1 MNTIDPS
8 VPGRFSRRGFLGLGA
23 AVGGGMLLSAC
34 GGGSASGGGNLKFWD
49 MPWGQANY
57 TAAAKKL
64 TEGYQPADGLPGA
77 TYQGI
82 QWANFSQTF
91 SSAIASKTGPAVSTG
106 GGFQAFQFA
115 EQGAIAYADDVI
127 DQFRQDGTADDFLPG
142 QLDAMK
148 TAKGYAA
155 VPWQLDFRVWW
166 YRKSLLDAAGVEVP
180 TTWDELLNACR
191 TLAGRGL
198 FGFGTGAG
206 AGNNLGSQG
215 LHLMMLNNGGGLFD
229 PDGKVD
235 VVTEANL
242 EAMRFVQELVKAKAV
257 DRASISYTT
266 DNLITQ
272 WKNKKVAMGI
282 HTAGLDTDTGES
294 DGDLQVMGPL
304 TGPGGAKAG
313 LVFQNNI
320 MMYADTPSQKG
331 SEAFLSY
338 YIRNMKTL
346 WQQNVVAGLPVLKSI
361 VALPE
366 FQAQKQKAKIIA
378 EWAPVAKS
386 FAANSKTLFG
396 GLAAVD
402 SSQPITQFAQTVLAG
417 KDPRP
422 ALTTLQQAL
431 EAIVK

>member
-1 MNTIDPS
+1 MRSNL
-8 VPGRFSRRGFLGLGA
+8 SRRAFLGLGA
-23 AVGGGMLLSAC
+23 TVAGGTLLSAC
-34 GGGSASGGGNLKFWD
+34 GGGSASGSGKLKFWD
-49 MPWGQANY
+49 MPWGQADY
-57 TAAAKKL
+57 TAAAKRL
-64 TEGYQPADGLPGA
+64 TEAYTPVNELPGA
-77 TYQGI
+77 TYQEI
-82 QWANFSQTF
+82 QWANFAQTF

-115 EQGAIAYADDVI
+115 EQGAIAYADNVI
-127 DQFRQDGTADDFLPG
+127 EQFRKDGTFDDFLPG
-142 QLDAMK
+142 QIDSMK

-166 YRKSLLDAAGVEVP
+166 YRKSLLDENGIKEP
-180 TTWDELLNACR
+180 TTWDELLNAGR
-191 TLAGRGL
+191 TLAAKGV

-215 LHLMMLNNGGGLFD
+215 LLLMMLNNGGGLFD

-235 VVTEANL
+235 VVTPPNL
-242 EAMRFVQELVKAKAV
+242 EAMRFVQELVRAKAV
-257 DRASISYTT
+257 DPASISYTT

-282 HTAGLDTDTGES
+282 HTAGLDTDTGET
-294 DGDLQVMGPL
+294 DGDLRVLSPL
-304 TGPGGAKAG
+304 TGPSGAKAG

-320 MMYADTPSQKG
+320 MMYANTPSTSG

-338 YIRNMKTL
+338 YIRSMKAL

-366 FQAQKQKAKIIA
+366 FQKQTQKAKIIA
-378 EWAPVAKS
+378 EWAPVAKT
-386 FAANSKTLFG
+386 FATRSTALFG

-402 SSQPITQFAQTVLAG
+402 SSQPLTQFAQTVLAG
-417 KDPRP
+417 DDPKA
-422 ALTTLQQAL
+422 ALDTLQGAL
-431 EAIVK
+431 QAIVK